1 MLWRP
6 PEGAP
11 GEPIDVDPLLTRWLR
26 PHQREGVQFMF
37 DCVLGLRQSTGFG
50 CILADDMGLGE
61 AWSPPAV
68 LAWSVCNRS
77 DMWSRNPRTL
87 TSLFLAQVLELERF
101 CVQAR
106 LCRAL
111 RSYGRCSKADTICW
125 VVLPLPNVSSSSVPP
140 ASLETGS
147 LSARNG

>member
-37 DCVLGLRQSTGFG
+37 DCVLGLRQSAGFG

-61 AWSPPAV
+61 AWSPAHV
-68 LAWSVCNRS
+68 LAWSACSRS
-77 DMWSRNPRTL
+77 DMWSGNPHTL
-87 TSLFLAQVLELERF
+87 MFLLLAHVLQLALFD
-101 CVQAR
+101 VQAR

-111 RSYGRCSKADTICW
+111 RSYGRCSRADTICW
-125 VVLPLPNVSSSSVPP
+125 VVPPLPNVSSSSVPP

-147 LSARNG
+147 PSARNG